1 MKTIVKILRGCG
13 TDSELVSCIIAIIAC
28 YVFVGSLLWQIHWVM
43 GLMSVYVTTD
53 LIRISLWVVRKIEK
67 TCKEERDF

>member
-28 YVFVGSLLWQIHWVM
+28 YVFVGALLWQIHWVV

-53 LIRISLWVVRKIEK
+53 LIRISIWVVKQCEK
-67 TCKEERDF
+67 MCKEDRDF